1 MLWPGASPGR
11 LPDTE
16 LPFQTDP
23 TSQLQIT
30 MVSGSLASVSNLE
43 MLNGAN
49 LAALIRADGNAE
61 LIQFQDVALLWGLH
75 AHHSCAGAA
84 APRCS
89 PAATP
94 WATCSSCS
102 TVMG

>member
-1 MLWPGASPGR
+1 
-11 LPDTE
+11 
-16 LPFQTDP
+16 
-23 TSQLQIT
+23 

-49 LAALIRADGNAE
+49 VAALIRADGNAE
-61 LIQFQDVALLWGLH
+61 RIQFQTSRCLKGSIRSPR
-75 AHHSCAGAA
+75 SCAGAA
-84 APRCS
+84 APKCS

-102 TVMG
+102 PARA